1 MENQNT
7 STNTESALEINVEQH
22 LKFNAISDVQY
33 INSTEFCE
41 LVSNLFKGIYS
52 DYEGCRLVL
61 IPQTNQI
68 QLQLFFN
75 HREVV
80 PEDGKFKAISRD
92 GKVTAANP
100 TLAAIRRRDHLLNE
114 GDRYYLTPDGKSGLV
129 KFLFDGP
136 TVFEKNGDVKWNR
149 VVAEVSDSSNQ
160 YMSQQLPQQLTQ
172 ISFIDPVKVAATL
185 YGLTDDDGEQWVYN
199 ITVKRSIAAVNPYP
213 YAANNNSNLILS
225 IERISVEQT
234 KKLAAQYGL
243 VFTNGLGIVRQSIYF
258 Y

>member
-1 MENQNT
+1 MENQN
-7 STNTESALEINVEQH
+7 SNTNTESALDINVEQH
-22 LKFNAISDVQY
+22 LKFNSISDVMY
-33 INSTEFCE
+33 TNNTEYCGAA
-41 LVSNLFKGIYS
+41 SNLFRGVYS
-52 DYEGCRLVL
+52 DCVGSRLVL
-61 IPQTNQI
+61 IPQTNQL
-68 QLQLFFN
+68 QLQLFFD
-75 HREVV
+75 HREVA
-80 PEDGKFKAISRD
+80 PEDGKFRAISRD

-114 GDRYYLTPDGKSGLV
+114 GDRYYLTPDGKSGLT

-172 ISFIDPVKVAATL
+172 VSFIDPVKVAAAL
-185 YGLTDDDGEQWVYN
+185 YGSTDDDGEQWVYN
-199 ITVKRSIAAVNPYP
+199 VTVKRSIAAVNSYPY
-213 YAANNNSNLILS
+213 YAANNNNLILA

-243 VFTNGLGIVRQSIYF
+243 VFNNGLGIIH
-258 Y
+258 